1 MRLLHRC
8 GSGRGALFF
17 CLALWCAC
25 CALSPAWAG
34 EPAAAIDELVVT
46 NSRRELLLY
55 FQVRDAFTPQ
65 MAEAVQS
72 GLPLVF
78 SFTVR
83 LERVRPRWPDEEIAA
98 LAFDHVLTYD
108 ALKEEYTVLCEEE
121 GGDDEGRRRVF
132 RRFDEA
138 KEWMGR
144 VSGLSVTSLD
154 RLTEGQDYVVAVQA
168 RLGERTLPFGL
179 HYLLPFFS
187 QWDFETPWR
196 TVRFRY

>member
-1 MRLLHRC
+1 MRPWP
-8 GSGRGALFF
+8 RGVLVLW
-17 CLALWCAC
+17 LALWCAC
-25 CALSPAWAG
+25 GASSPARAAG
-34 EPAAAIDELVVT
+34 QAAAIDELVVA

-65 MAEAVQS
+65 MVEAVQS

-83 LERVRPRWPDEEIAA
+83 LERVRPRWPDEEVAE

-108 ALKEEYTVLCEEE
+108 ALKEEYTVLREEE
-121 GGDDEGRRRVF
+121 GDGGKGRRRVF
-132 RRFDEA
+132 RRLDA
-138 KEWMGR
+138 AREWMGR
-144 VSGLSVTSLD
+144 VSGLAVTPLD
-154 RLTEGQDYVVAVQA
+154 RLAGGQDYLVSVQA